1 MERILSGKKIVVAPL
16 NWGLGHATRSIPVV
30 ERLIHFGAEVH
41 LAGDGAS
48 LKFISEEFPT
58 LKTYEIPSYNIEYP
72 AGWGGAWKTVMK
84 APSIIRAI
92 KEEQKEIQK
101 IIAEYKIDG
110 IISDN
115 RYGVYS
121 NKIPSIFLGHQIRVL
136 PPKLLRWGSG
146 VILFWHKSFLK
157 NFNEIWVPDFENENN
172 LSGILSHEI
181 SIKTPIKF
189 IGPQSRFSSNDLS
202 KEEDNSKIL
211 AILSGPEPQRS
222 YFEQLISQQL
232 QEINSPSVLI
242 RGVVEEGKNQQKG
255 NLTIKNY
262 LHSKELMEELSNAK
276 YVICRP
282 GYSTIMDLS
291 LFGKKVILI
300 PTPGQTEQ
308 EYLAENLSKQGKAV
322 VQKQKAIN
330 IKNAILQL
338 EIIDPLPIS
347 IWKHD
352 LLDQA
357 IIEFSK
363 KMLSNKNQN
372 DSKHLLQKS
381 ENV

>member
-1 MERILSGKKIVVAPL
+1 MEKILSGKKIVVAPL

-30 ERLIHFGAEVH
+30 ERLIHYGAEVH

-48 LKFISEEFPT
+48 LKFISEEFPS
-58 LKTYEIPSYNIEYP
+58 LKTHELPSYNIEYP

-101 IIAEYKIDG
+101 IIIENNIDG

-121 NKIPSIFLGHQIRVL
+121 DQIPSIFLGHQLRVL

-146 VILFWHKSFLK
+146 IISFWHNTFLK
-157 NFNEIWVPDFENENN
+157 KFTEIWVPDFAEKEN
-172 LSGILSHEI
+172 LSGILSHQI
-181 SIKTPIKF
+181 SINTPIKY
-189 IGPQSRFSSNDLS
+189 IGPQSRFSSYNLS
-202 KEEDNSKIL
+202 KDNKDNKIV
-211 AILSGPEPQRS
+211 AVLSGPEPQRS
-222 YFEQLISQQL
+222 YFEQLISEQL
-232 QEINSPSVLI
+232 QGINYPSILI
-242 RGVVEEGKNQQKG
+242 RGVVEDGENLQTG

-276 YVICRP
+276 CVICRP

-291 LFGKKVILI
+291 LFGKKMILI

-308 EYLAENLSKQGKAV
+308 EYLAENLSKQRKAI
-322 VQKQKAIN
+322 VQKQKSIN
-330 IKNAILQL
+330 IKEAILQL
-338 EIIDPLPIS
+338 ESIDSLPIS
-347 IWKHD
+347 KWNYD
-352 LLDQA
+352 LLDQE
-357 IIEFSK
+357 IIRFDQMIVEK
-363 KMLSNKNQN
+363 KC
-372 DSKHLLQKS
+372 
-381 ENV
+381 

>member
-58 LKTYEIPSYNIEYP
+58 LKTHLLPSYNIEYP
-72 AGWGGAWKTVMK
+72 TGWGGAWKTVMK

-101 IIAEYKIDG
+101 IISEYKIDG

-121 NKIPSIFLGHQIRVL
+121 NKIQSIFLGHQIRVL
-136 PPKLLRWGSG
+136 PPKLFRWGSG
-146 VILFWHKSFLK
+146 IILLWHKSFLK
-157 NFNEIWVPDFENENN
+157 KFNEIWIPDFEDENN
-172 LSGILSHEI
+172 LSGILSHDL
-181 SIKTPIKF
+181 SIKLPIKY
-189 IGPQSRFSSNDLS
+189 IGPQSRFSSYDLS
-202 KEEDNSKIL
+202 KETKNNKIV
-211 AILSGPEPQRS
+211 AVLSGPEPQRTF
-222 YFEQLISQQL
+222 FEQKITEQL
-232 QEINSPSVLI
+232 QEINTPSVLI
-242 RGVVEEGKNQQKG
+242 RGVVEERKNQQKG

-262 LHSKELMEELSNAK
+262 LHSRDLLEEISNAK
-276 YVICRP
+276 CIICRP
-282 GYSTIMDLS
+282 GYSTMMDLS

-322 VQKQKAIN
+322 VQKQKSFHL
-330 IKNAILQL
+330 KEAILRL
-338 EIIDPLPIS
+338 DGIDCLPIS
-347 IWKHD
+347 KWNND
-352 LLDQA
+352 LLDQE
-357 IIEFSK
+357 IIRFGQNLSK
-363 KMLSNKNQN
+363 
-372 DSKHLLQKS
+372 
-381 ENV
+381 